1 MDSQDALPPADV
13 IETDNDDLAG
23 TQSVGSNQQEHG
35 VVAQAHRRCGVHRSQ
50 KCANGF
56 PR

>member
-1 MDSQDALPPADV
+1 MDSQDALSPTDV
-13 IETDNDDLAG
+13 IEADSDDLAG
-23 TQSVGSNQQEHG
+23 AQSVGSNQQEHG

-50 KCANGF
+50 KRANGF